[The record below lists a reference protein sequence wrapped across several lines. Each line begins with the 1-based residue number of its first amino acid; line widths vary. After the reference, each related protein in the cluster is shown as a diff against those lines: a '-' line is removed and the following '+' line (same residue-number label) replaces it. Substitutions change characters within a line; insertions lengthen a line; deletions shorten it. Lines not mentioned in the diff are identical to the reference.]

1 MKKRTKKWWLIVA
14 AVLVVLAAIVGCGG
28 SDDSTEQAADQ
39 DAGTV
44 TEEQE
49 AVAEEGA
56 GPSLEYGE
64 LLDLTENEVDGK
76 AVVVVKAKIEPQAN
90 NKMTID
96 QNYYNV
102 ADLIETQGFDKYD
115 EIQYWAVADMTDGS
129 ESKVVAFTLDKDLIE
144 RIAAGSFPANTLGD
158 YVTDLWILPSLEQ

>member
-1 MKKRTKKWWLIVA
+1 MKKRTKKWWVA
-14 AVLVVLAAIVGCGG
+14 AVAALLVLITAVGCGG
-28 SDDSTEQAADQ
+28 SEEPNDQAADQ
-39 DAGTV
+39 SPTATA
-44 TEEQE
+44 EEQE
-49 AVAEEGA
+49 VKDDDQA

-64 LLDLTENEVDGK
+64 LLEVNENEIDGK

-96 QNYYNV
+96 QNYYNA

-144 RIAAGSFPANTLGD
+144 RVAAGFFPANTLGD